1 MSDAI
6 GISFP
11 GVDFPL
17 AASYTLGHGISPSIA
32 TLEMVPQYGS
42 NRVQQSGDLVLSL
55 GEQSIVVRDCKVDS
69 ATTRYSTDGAR
80 TIVLRILDR
89 RWKWKFGIIGG
100 RYNVR
105 LPDNSIDL
113 AIEKTPQELAK
124 LLLDEMGETG
134 YSVGDLPNDPRPEI
148 EWVADNP
155 AQELED
161 LCSSL
166 GCRVVLQTDNT
177 VAIRVMGEGA
187 DLPDLPQIS
196 LGFGINP
203 PDRPESMT
211 FVSGPV
217 RFQQA
222 LELEAVG
229 EDTDGSIKLI
239 DNLSYAPSGGWSN
252 ESPYSDAILASSTDA
267 AARTAA
273 QKTVF
278 RWYRIKDSVSA
289 PEYPDINKLEDILP
303 VDDFLVTTHTMVG
316 GKQVPGKA
324 YVYGNLWER
333 NPGQTGNTND
343 VECHV
348 SFSLD
353 RERGI
358 VQFSDFVVKLD
369 ATTGQVSAAELKL
382 VCSYNGRDSATKE
395 TVRWRKQLPLNN
407 GTQGA
412 GTQPVYRDDVTP
424 TVKEIYSRGNI
435 GTVTGTTNNIQS
447 DVEPEAQYH
456 LEAAA
461 NEYQDLDT
469 DEREY
474 PGIIDINPDGAIQQV
489 GWTVKTGNGGGAFT
503 QASRNS
509 EYSLAVPTYKES
521 KRIAAA
527 QVALK
532 LAKQQQAKSRK
543 GGFGGGGP

>member
-42 NRVQQSGDLVLSL
+42 NRVHQSGDLVLSL
-55 GEQSIVVRDCKVDS
+55 GEESIVVRDCKVDS
-69 ATTRYSTDGAR
+69 ATTRYSTGGAR

-105 LPDNSIDL
+105 LPDNSIDP
-113 AIEKTPQELAK
+113 AIEKTPQELAEM
-124 LLLDEMGETG
+124 LLDEMGETG

-148 EWVADNP
+148 EWVAANP

-217 RFQQA
+217 RFQQG
-222 LELEAVG
+222 LNLEAIG

-267 AARTAA
+267 AARAAA

-278 RWYRIKDSVSA
+278 RWYRIKDSISA

-303 VDDFLVTTHTMVG
+303 VDDFLVDTLKDNN
-316 GKQVPGKA
+316 GKEIPRKA
-324 YVYGNLWER
+324 YVFGDHWER
-333 NPGQTGNTND
+333 NPGQTGNSSG
-343 VECHV
+343 VQVHV

-369 ATTGQVSAAELKL
+369 ATTGQVSPAVLAL

-407 GTQGA
+407 GTPGA
-412 GTQPVYRDDVTP
+412 GTQPVYRDDVIP
-424 TVKEIYSRGNI
+424 TVKQTYNSSFVI
-435 GTVTGTTNNIQS
+435 TGSVNNISS

-456 LEAAA
+456 LQAAA

-474 PGIIDINPDGAIQQV
+474 PGIIDINPDGAIQQI

-527 QVALK
+527 QAALK